1 MENIMEAREKVLKS
15 VEFLNDEELNMIPE
29 KGKWSIAQVLEHL
42 YLTEKDIVDGIV
54 ETLSKDEYIRTE
66 TKPIQIIL
74 DRTIKRVA
82 PTHLTPSN
90 TFQTMNE
97 LRRKLEESRKA
108 LMESVEGVCEEELE
122 QKSFIHRKY
131 GLLSI
136 RQWISLIGYH
146 EERHLEQIEEIK
158 DSLEK
163 VK

>member
-1 MENIMEAREKVLKS
+1 MEAREKVLKS